1 MMIPSET
8 KYENISYIDI
18 SNNILKNF
26 KINEINEINEKYE
39 NIDNILENI
48 DNILKNIK
56 ILIKNEKYPAGCI
69 ET

>member
-48 DNILKNIK
+48 DNILK
-56 ILIKNEKYPAGCI
+56 KY
-69 ET
+69 